1 MQSLN
6 QLKDS
11 IRTIESIRLITQAF
25 GDIATFKIKAT
36 RKSKE
41 HNIAY
46 FQEIHQLYTTV
57 KAIASQNRQLSKNKP
72 KSSGKDRV
80 VCVLLSANSHF
91 YGNLDYELTRFF
103 INNTLRLDCD
113 RIVVGS
119 FANQFLKTMSYPHPF
134 KKIIFKKDSPSL
146 DELANLSREVFTY
159 KRILVYHTKFVTIL
173 NQEPFISDI
182 SPTNL
187 EIKEIKLPF
196 HYIAEPEIDKILD
209 FFDSQMAFL
218 MFEAIFLEIDYCRLA
233 ARMISMN
240 QAEEN
245 ADKLLRVEQK
255 QLLKFRKQK
264 ANLEILETYAG
275 MVNKDLQRSQ

>member
-1 MQSLN
+1 MQNLN
-6 QLKDS
+6 QLKDN
-11 IRTIESIRLITQAF
+11 IRTIESIKLITEAF

-46 FQEIHQLYTTV
+46 FQEIHRLYTIV
-57 KAIASQNRQLSKNKP
+57 KAIASQNRPLRPKNNTGP
-72 KSSGKDRV
+72 PKDRV
-80 VCVLLSANSHF
+80 VCVLLTANSHF

-103 INNTLRLDCD
+103 INNTLKLDCD
-113 RIVVGS
+113 RIVIGQ
-119 FANQFLKTMSYPHPF
+119 FANQFLKAMSYPHPF
-134 KKIIFKKDSPSL
+134 ENIIFKKDSPSL
-146 DELANLSREVFTY
+146 DELVKLSREVFTY

-173 NQEPFISDI
+173 NQVPFISDI
-182 SPTNL
+182 SPANL
-187 EIKEIKLPF
+187 ETKEIKLPF

-218 MFEAIFLEIDYCRLA
+218 MFEAIFLEIDYSRLA

-240 QAEEN
+240 QAQEN

-275 MVNKDLQRSQ
+275 IINKD

>member
-6 QLKDS
+6 QLKDN
-11 IRTIESIRLITQAF
+11 IRTIESIKLITEAF

-41 HNIAY
+41 HNIGY
-46 FQEIHQLYTTV
+46 FQEIHRLYTIV
-57 KAIASQNRQLSKNKP
+57 KAIAQQSRQPGQKHKP
-72 KSSGKDRV
+72 TAQRKDRV
-80 VCVLLSANSHF
+80 ICVLLSANSHF

-103 INNTLRLDCD
+103 INNTLKLDCD
-113 RIVVGS
+113 RIVIGQ
-119 FANQFLKTMSYPHPF
+119 FANEFLKAMSYPHPF
-134 KKIIFKKDSPSL
+134 ENIIFKKDSPSL
-146 DELANLSREVFTY
+146 DELVKLSREVFTY
-159 KRILVYHTKFVTIL
+159 QRILVYHTKFVTIL
-173 NQEPFISDI
+173 NQVPFISDI
-182 SPTNL
+182 SPANL
-187 EIKEIKLPF
+187 ETKEIKLPF

-218 MFEAIFLEIDYCRLA
+218 MFEAIFLEIDYSRLA

-240 QAEEN
+240 QAQEN

-275 MVNKDLQRSQ
+275 MINKG